1 MKIFGMPAGV
11 SWYYWVSLLVVPIIV
26 EIVLRSKW
34 WKKKSD
40 YYFSFNQEVE
50 EDGEDKEKEAK

>member
-11 SWYYWVSLLVVPIIV
+11 SWYYWVSLLVVPVIE

-40 YYFSFNQEVE
+40 DCFSFNQETE
-50 EDGEDKEKEAK
+50 EDTDKEKEAE